1 MRRALDVLLVL
12 AMLAVFIS
20 TANPSPAYADD
31 TASLSS
37 VATFSVDGPSSL
49 LAPSSE
55 PAQWW
60 GGWGWGGWPW
70 WAGMPL
76 WQISAMT
83 GYTWP
88 WWSGFGWG
96 GFGPWAGWG
105 GMPSWGGMSGWG
117 GPAMPSMGGST
128 ATQIPMQ

>member
-88 WWSGFGWG
+88 WAYGPPLFLAPPLPPLPPLGVTLFNVGLLSGRTCT
-96 GFGPWAGWG
+96 PRLLV
-105 GMPSWGGMSGWG
+105 
-117 GPAMPSMGGST
+117 T
-128 ATQIPMQ
+128 ICR